1 MTWEEFQGV
10 TLAQLEALEERR
22 AIQIRHARYDAALV
36 AAAICNQNLPAG
48 EIAISPFDFIPGY
61 EPDPEEREA
70 LKRRKEI
77 VKNIRIAFAKLPF
90 VTTAAA
96 VQELRAKMV
105 GRLQAQGLDG
115 EEILKEAYPDLKGPN
130 G

>member
-36 AAAICNQNLPAG
+36 AAAICNQNLPVG
-48 EIAISPFDFIPGY
+48 EIAISPFDFIPGF

-70 LKRRKEI
+70 LKLRKKI
-77 VKNIRIAFAKLPF
+77 TRNIRYAFAKLPGA
-90 VTTAAA
+90 TTTPEQ
-96 VQELRAKMV
+96 VRELRAKMV
-105 GRLQAQGLDG
+105 TRLQAQGHADA
-115 EEILKEAYPDLKGPN
+115 EEILKEAYPDL
-130 G
+130 